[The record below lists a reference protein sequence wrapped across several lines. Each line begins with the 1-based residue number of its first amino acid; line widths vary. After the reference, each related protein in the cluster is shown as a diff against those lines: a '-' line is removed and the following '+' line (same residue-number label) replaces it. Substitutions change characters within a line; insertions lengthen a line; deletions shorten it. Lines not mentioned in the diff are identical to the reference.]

1 MECLTRGRSGQGRV
15 VVAMAPPAGAV
26 TWSVVG
32 GGGGGGDAAEEEAAQ
47 AAHHLHEP
55 AAAAADAPVPANTVP
70 RAARA
75 RRTGRLTGTH
85 ADAGILGVIHCVQ

>member
-1 MECLTRGRSGQGRV
+1 MDCLTRGRSGPGRV

-32 GGGGGGDAAEEEAAQ
+32 GRGGDAAEEEAAQ

>member
-1 MECLTRGRSGQGRV
+1 
-15 VVAMAPPAGAV
+15 MAPPAGAV

-32 GGGGGGDAAEEEAAQ
+32 GRGGGGDAAEEEAAQ

-75 RRTGRLTGTH
+75 RRTGRLARTH
-85 ADAGILGVIHCVQ
+85 ADAGILAVILCVQ